1 MHPEL
6 PNLLALQDDD
16 GALRAIE
23 AEMASLNP
31 RIQSLDKARQRAHEE
46 SAKAAAALQRET
58 ERQRSLELRVAEHR
72 DRHEK
77 NLNTLNQAQKLRE
90 ATAAMAQVESA
101 KKVVAEDESELLA
114 LSRRLNDLRSAAA
127 AAKDAVETM
136 DLEQVD
142 ARKSLESERAG
153 FGKRI
158 ADAQAT
164 RAASSAKVSAQL
176 LARYDRMNTRRK
188 GQAVFALR
196 NFSCGQ
202 CDTAVSMQ
210 RRPALTSG
218 QIIETCEG
226 CGVLLYFEAA
236 PTAAVSG

>member
-6 PNLLALQDDD
+6 QNLLALQNDDE
-16 GALRAIE
+16 ALRAVE

-31 RIQSLDKARQRAHEE
+31 RIQALDKTRHRVQEE
-46 SAKAAAALQRET
+46 SAKAAAMLTREQERYRALEQ
-58 ERQRSLELRVAEHR
+58 RVAEHR

-77 NLNTLNQAQKLRE
+77 NLNTLNQAHKLRE

-114 LSRRLNDLRSAAA
+114 LSRRLSDLRSAVAA
-127 AAKDAVETM
+127 TKDAAEM
-136 DLEQVD
+136 LDLEQAEV
-142 ARKSLESERAG
+142 RKSLEVERAG
-153 FGKRI
+153 FGKRV
-158 ADAQAT
+158 ADAQT
-164 RAASSAKVSAQL
+164 KRAASATKVSQQL

-210 RRPALTSG
+210 RRPALASG

-236 PTAAVSG
+236 PAAT